1 PVPRGSGRGAAAM
14 PAIDRVAREAGGAIG
29 PHLGD
34 EDFVTAVLAE
44 IPATGELTI
53 VNCGHHPPLLRHGDD
68 LRPLADGNAA
78 LPLGLG
84 DDFTAFAATWVPG
97 DRLLFY
103 TDGLVDSR
111 DRHGDFLPA
120 DAIRAALAA
129 PDCDRALDTLTTAV
143 HRHTRGRAY
152 DDIALLL
159 LGYGASPGSSA
170 NGHPAAV
177 PRTAVP

>member
-1 PVPRGSGRGAAAM
+1 
-14 PAIDRVAREAGGAIG
+14 
-29 PHLGD
+29 
-34 EDFVTAVLAE
+34 LAE
-44 IPATGELTI
+44 ITATGELTI

-120 DAIRAALAA
+120 DAIRATPGTGREPPSGKPRPEHRWPRLPAPGPGTPRHHPCTATPAGAPTMTSRSCSWNTAHLRGAA
-129 PDCDRALDTLTTAV
+129 PMDTQPPSPALPCPEG
-143 HRHTRGRAY
+143 HT
-152 DDIALLL
+152 
-159 LGYGASPGSSA
+159 
-170 NGHPAAV
+170 
-177 PRTAVP
+177 